1 MNRIIPVLVLILTTG
16 WMSAATPESL
26 PVAPPPGSTVLW
38 NGRNLTGWRIFIRD
52 KSVDPKTIWTADA
65 GVLRIIGKP
74 FGCIRSEQVYTKY
87 RLHVEWRWTSE
98 PGNSGVFVHI
108 NGPDILWP
116 QSIECQLKAG
126 NAGDLI
132 GQAGFDFAG
141 PVLKER
147 KWATKIAPASEK
159 PAGEWNACDVYCHGD
174 SVEAVINGVHQNRV
188 EKISAN
194 SGNVGLQLEGAPIEF
209 RNVWLLPE

>member
-1 MNRIIPVLVLILTTG
+1 MSRFVISLALIFIIGSLH
-16 WMSAATPESL
+16 AAAPESL

-38 NGRNLTGWRIFIRD
+38 NGHDLTGWRIFIRD
-52 KSVDPKTIWTADA
+52 KSTDPKTVWTTDA
-65 GVLRIIGKP
+65 GILRIPGKP
-74 FGCIRSEQVYTKY
+74 FGCIRSEKVYSNY
-87 RLHVEWRWTSE
+87 RLHVEWRWPSD

-108 NGPDILWP
+108 NGPDTLWP
-116 QSIECQLKAG
+116 QSIECQLKVD

-132 GQAGFDFAG
+132 GQAGYDFAG

-147 KWATKIAPASEK
+147 KWATKVAPASEK

-174 SVEAVINGVHQNRV
+174 SVEAVVNGVHQNRV

-194 SGNVGLQLEGAPIEF
+194 TGNVGLQLEGAPIEF